1 MKTNFTNLSIRT
13 LFLTFVSVLLTTISF
28 GQTSHP
34 VAVTDYA
41 FTPKQLTITAGDKVV
56 WTNTGTH
63 GHNVDGLQTVFPDNP
78 VAFGNSVGLGW
89 TYEFVFNTAGTYNYH
104 CDPHAAFGMT
114 GQVIVNPK
122 SATDVTKITD
132 NSADNF
138 SIYPNPASQYI
149 ELMVPSKHTN
159 ISSLKVYT
167 INGSLIDQKV
177 LSGNTE
183 SFRYDI
189 SSFKSGIYFMEINS
203 SNLRNTLKFLKQ

>member
-34 VAVTDYA
+34 VAVTDNA
-41 FTPKQLTITAGDKVV
+41 FTPKQLTIAAGDKVV
-56 WTNTGTH
+56 WTNTGVH
-63 GHNVDGLQTVFPDNP
+63 GHNVDGLQTVFASNP
-78 VAFGNSVGLGW
+78 VSFGNSVGLGW

-114 GQVIVNPK
+114 GQVIVIPQSSTGVAK
-122 SATDVTKITD
+122 LAD

-138 SIYPNPASQYI
+138 SLYPNPASQYI
-149 ELMVPSKHTN
+149 ELMVPSKHHN
-159 ISSLKVYT
+159 ISSLKVYSIT
-167 INGSLIDQKV
+167 GALIDQKV

-189 SSFKSGIYFMEINS
+189 SSFKNGIYFMEINS
-203 SNLRNTLKFLKQ
+203 SDQRNILKFLKQ